1 MTFEKLMKNL
11 TDSIKQQNRIKK
23 AVIADIVTCAK
34 NIAIEKKCKDN
45 ITEESVNAAILK
57 CKKTCQEQID
67 TCPAN
72 RTDLLNTYKENMKY
86 IDEIAPKQMSENEV
100 RKFIQSELIELTQV
114 ITEPI
119 NPKMKGL
126 IMKNI
131 MPKLKGK
138 ADGKLISKVV
148 MEALNG
154 QD

>member
-1 MTFEKLMKNL
+1 MTFENLMKNL
-11 TDSIKQQNRIKK
+11 TDSMKQQNRIKK
-23 AVIADIVTCAK
+23 AVIADIVTCTK
-34 NIAIEKKCKDN
+34 NMAIEKKCKDN
-45 ITEESVNAAILK
+45 ITEEIVDAAILK

-72 RTDLLNTYKENMKY
+72 RTDLLNVYKENMKY
-86 IDEIAPKQMSENEV
+86 INEIAPKQMSEDEV
-100 RKFIQSELIELTQV
+100 REFVKSELIELTQ
-114 ITEPI
+114 PI
-119 NPKMKGL
+119 NPKMKGM

-138 ADGKLISKVV
+138 ADGKLINKVV

>member
-34 NIAIEKKCKDN
+34 NMAIEKKCKDN
-45 ITEESVNAAILK
+45 ITEEIINAAILK

-100 RKFIQSELIELTQV
+100 REFVKSELIELTQV
-114 ITEPI
+114 VTEPI

-138 ADGKLISKVV
+138 ADGKLINKVLT
-148 MEALNG
+148 ELLN
-154 QD
+154 Q

>member
-11 TDSIKQQNRIKK
+11 TDSIKHQNRIKK

-34 NIAIEKKCKDN
+34 NMAIEKKCKDN
-45 ITEESVNAAILK
+45 ITEEIVNAAILK

-100 RKFIQSELIELTQV
+100 REFIKSELIKLTQIV
-114 ITEPI
+114 TEPI
-119 NPKMKGL
+119 NPKMKGMV
-126 IMKNI
+126 MKNI

-138 ADGKLISKVV
+138 ADGKLINKVLT
-148 MEALNG
+148 ELLN
-154 QD
+154 Q

>member
-34 NIAIEKKCKDN
+34 NMAIEKKCKDN
-45 ITEESVNAAILK
+45 ITEEIVNAAILK

-86 IDEIAPKQMSENEV
+86 IDEIAPKQMSEDEV
-100 RKFIQSELIELTQV
+100 KKFVNTELIELSQV
-114 ITEPI
+114 VTETI
-119 NPKMKGL
+119 SPKMKGL
-126 IMKNI
+126 VMKNI

>member
-45 ITEESVNAAILK
+45 ITEEIVNAAILK

-100 RKFIQSELIELTQV
+100 REFVKSELIELTQV
-114 ITEPI
+114 VTEPI

-138 ADGKLISKVV
+138 ADGKLINKVLT
-148 MEALNG
+148 ELLN
-154 QD
+154 Q

>member
-1 MTFEKLMKNL
+1 MTFENLMKNL

-34 NIAIEKKCKDN
+34 NMAIEKKCKDN
-45 ITEESVNAAILK
+45 ITDEIVNAAILK

-100 RKFIQSELIELTQV
+100 REFIKSELIELSQV
-114 ITEPI
+114 VTEPI
-119 NPKMKGL
+119 SPKMKGL
-126 IMKNI
+126 VMKNT

-138 ADGKLISKVV
+138 ADGKLINKVV
-148 MEALNG
+148 MELLNG